1 MRSSPR
7 GTRVVIAVLA
17 LIVAAAA
24 IATAGVVAP
33 ASTPP
38 PAVAEARNDADP
50 AVPAPTAD
58 ARTDARDAAR
68 AVAPG
73 GARVEVANDAK
84 TRSLQVRIERQLGDR
99 TRHYVGP
106 LRVTAGSAVLAER
119 TLVNAMALTLEVPAA
134 GRILFTAPGHEPA
147 ELETAEALAQ
157 RNLVRVILRP
167 LTGLRIEATGV
178 LDAARAHLWVR
189 LSSDRGDNAS
199 AKGPEPVAAYDV
211 PFVEGVAFAWQA
223 WLVQGSRS
231 LYLSGR
237 EPALQAREQRRLLF
251 DFAALRPQRY
261 RLIGPSSE
269 LLAKIEIARTWR
281 AGELRGSDSV
291 KPDPDGSCETVP
303 IEGAE
308 WTVSGTPL
316 RLEPC
321 GDEVLLHPAGAL
333 VGIGIRD
340 AANEQLE
347 TVAWNDAGEPVS
359 GLTRLHVFC
368 REQLLPTLRFG
379 RTPAESQEVRCS
391 TLPLDRDVVWLPREE
406 RAQPVGT
413 LRVRVRGTPPAADVA
428 GKFAIWVSP
437 PGQHGAR
444 QPASDLVS
452 FELAPGTY
460 TVSWSAFD
468 RGLPIARECQVRAG
482 ESLDVD
488 AEWPQLQ
495 LWSGSVLGFDELPPD
510 RRWTRVS
517 WGEGGLFG
525 TGYQPIFKTSEFQ
538 RALLPGETLDGT
550 WQLYWDLFAVLARAE
565 VVDATQHRFV
575 VRAAAEV
582 RWVSLRVEFEGPW
595 RALVAGPRE
604 FVLRQ
609 LTHDN
614 QYPIPV
620 ARGQVMH
627 GALCGGPRLRTLAW
641 WTIADGVDELRVRA
655 AGGRTIEL
663 RPLAACARRGAVL
676 LGPGGQRDLG
686 YDLES
691 AEPLRVFA
699 PDGTRAVAVFDCN
712 NQKGTLREIPLG
724 ASDVVVID

>member
-1 MRSSPR
+1 MRTSQR
-7 GTRVVIAVLA
+7 GARVVVAVVVL
-17 LIVAAAA
+17 VAASAMVL
-24 IATAGVVAP
+24 TAGLVAP
-33 ASTPP
+33 GPSP
-38 PAVAEARNDADP
+38 PAAEARNDVSP
-50 AVPAPTAD
+50 AAP
-58 ARTDARDAAR
+58 ARTGDERDAAG
-68 AVAPG
+68 AVAAA
-73 GARVEVANDAK
+73 GARVEVAGDTA
-84 TRSLQVRIERQLGDR
+84 TRSLQVRIMRKLGDR
-99 TRHYVGP
+99 PTHYVGP
-106 LRVTAGSAVLAER
+106 LQVTAGNAVLADR
-119 TLVNAMALTLEVPAA
+119 TLVNRLALSLEVPAT

-147 ELETAEALAQ
+147 ELDAAEALAQ
-157 RNLVRVILRP
+157 RSLVQVVLRP
-167 LTGLRIEATGV
+167 LTALRIEATGV
-178 LDAARAHLWVR
+178 LDAARAKLWVQ
-189 LSSDRGDNAS
+189 LSSDRGDHAR
-199 AKGPEPVAAYDV
+199 AKAPEPVAAYDV

-261 RLIGPSSE
+261 RLVGPSSG
-269 LLAKIEIARTWR
+269 LLAELSVFRRWG
-281 AGELRGSDSV
+281 AGELECSDTA
-291 KPDPDGSCETVP
+291 KPDPDGSCELVP
-303 IEGAE
+303 VEGAE
-308 WTVSGTPL
+308 WTVSGHPL
-316 RLEPC
+316 RLEPR
-321 GDEVLLHPAGAL
+321 GDEVLLHPPGAL
-333 VGIGIRD
+333 LGIGIRD
-340 AANEQLE
+340 AANEPQE
-347 TVAWNDAGEPVS
+347 TVAWNDAGQPVS

-368 REQLLPTLRFG
+368 REQLPPTLRFG
-379 RTPAESQEVRCS
+379 RSPAESQEVRCS
-391 TLPLDRDVVWLPREE
+391 TLPSDRDVVWLPREE

-428 GKFAIWVSP
+428 GKFAICVSFL
-437 PGQHGAR
+437 GQHGAR
-444 QPASDLVS
+444 QPASDEVS

-525 TGYQPIFKTSEFQ
+525 TGYCPIFKTSEFR

-550 WQLYWDLFAVLARAE
+550 WQLYWDLFAVPARAE
-565 VVDATQHRFV
+565 VVDAPQHRFV

-582 RWVSLRVEFEGPW
+582 RWVSLRVEIEGPW

-604 FVLRQ
+604 FPLRQ
-609 LTHDN
+609 LSHDN

-620 ARGQVMH
+620 ARGQVVNGVIS
-627 GALCGGPRLRTLAW
+627 GAGRHPRTLAW
-641 WTIADGVDELRVRA
+641 WTITDGVDELRLRP

-663 RPLAACARRGAVL
+663 RPVAACANRGVVL
-676 LGPGGQRDLG
+676 IGPGGQRDLG
-686 YDLES
+686 YDIHS

-699 PDGTRAVAVFDCN
+699 PDGTRAIAVFDGHN
-712 NQKGTLREIPLG
+712 LKGTLREIPLG